1 VISCGVFIGIRLFL
15 HPDPEPQPQA
25 VRSECVSDFVV
36 SDSGV
41 PALPPPS
48 TVTLGKRKTLA
59 AVLSAQGIPQNAV
72 TQIVQA
78 LRSYLNLRRLQPEE
92 TLRIHRNPEGA
103 VTKVVYRQSPIDI
116 FEVRREESGWIAHQ
130 REVAIDRRVGLVAST
145 LDDTL
150 FDSIERLGKSPQ
162 LGPDF
167 AEIFAWDFDF
177 AADCQP
183 ASH

>member
-1 VISCGVFIGIRLFL
+1 MR
-15 HPDPEPQPQA
+15 
-25 VRSECVSDFVV
+25 SDFVV
-36 SDSGV
+36 
-41 PALPPPS
+41 PACRPKHRHPR
-48 TVTLGKRKTLA
+48 KRKTLA

-78 LRSYLNLRRLQPEE
+78 LRSYLNLRRLQPED

-130 REVAIDRRVGLVAST
+130 REVAIDRRVVLVAGT

-150 FDSIERLGKSPQ
+150 FDSIERLGESPQ
-162 LGPDF
+162 LVPDLPKF
-167 AEIFAWDFDF
+167 SLGLRLCRRRPACFSLRMPLTEIQDASIK
-177 AADCQP
+177 QP
-183 ASH
+183 TLSLR